1 MCPEAA
7 RRFLSGRWA
16 TLMAASEQDIP
27 ANSTAARPP
36 ASRPAALPPELQWT
50 THSQVAEGSAA
61 WTYLT
66 RERALTPAI
75 VAAATQADVLR
86 EGPYGSAW
94 FAHRDG
100 DGRMTGIEMRG
111 PSYRGFSADG
121 SKSLFR
127 LQLGRETPTRLAV
140 TEAPIDAMSLAVL
153 EGMRKDTL
161 YVSAA
166 SGMGP
171 LTIAALEQELK
182 ELAKRP
188 GTALVAATDSDPAG
202 HAYAARLA
210 DMGEAAN
217 VTVQRAVPAGCKD
230 WNDALKAQ
238 TQGAPRSA
246 RRRSSPVITTIVKA
260 MQRPRS
266 AVPPPWSPV
275 PVAMAGRVQALETQD
290 ALRAATA
297 MAQQR
302 GPETRRPDEPGTP
315 PSASPEARP

>member
-1 MCPEAA
+1 MCLEPAG
-7 RRFLSGRWA
+7 RFLFGQQA

-27 ANSTAARPP
+27 AAGAAARPP
-36 ASRPAALPPELQWT
+36 AGRPAALPPELQWT

-100 DGRMTGIEMRG
+100 DGRTTGIEMRG

-127 LQLGRETPTRLAV
+127 LQLGREAPTRLAV
-140 TEAPIDAMSLAVL
+140 TETPIDAMSLAVL
-153 EGMRKDTL
+153 EGLRKDTL
-161 YVSAA
+161 YASAA
-166 SGMGP
+166 GMGP
-171 LTIAALEQELK
+171 LTIAALAQELK
-182 ELAKRP
+182 EMARRP

-202 HAYAARLA
+202 HGYAARLA
-210 DMGEAAN
+210 EMGQAAN
-217 VTVQRAVPAGCKD
+217 VAVQRAVPAGAKD

-238 TQGAPRSA
+238 TQAAPRSA

-266 AVPPPWSPV
+266 ATPPPWSPV

-290 ALRAATA
+290 ALRAAAT
-297 MAQQR
+297 MAQPR
-302 GPETRRPDEPGTP
+302 GPETRRPDEPGLP
-315 PSASPEARP
+315 PSARPGARP

>member
-1 MCPEAA
+1 
-7 RRFLSGRWA
+7 
-16 TLMAASEQDIP
+16 MAANEPDSP
-27 ANSTAARPP
+27 ATSTAARAPEG
-36 ASRPAALPPELQWT
+36 RPATLPPELQWT

-66 RERALTPAI
+66 RERALSPAI

-86 EGPYGSAW
+86 EGPQGSAW

-100 DGRMTGIEMRG
+100 DDRVTGIEMRG

-121 SKSLFR
+121 STSLFR
-127 LQLGRETPTRLAV
+127 LQLGRDAPTRLAV
-140 TEAPIDAMSLAVL
+140 TKAPIDAMSLAVL

-161 YVSAA
+161 YVAA
-166 SGMGP
+166 AGMGP
-171 LTIAALEQELK
+171 GTIAALEQELK
-182 ELAKRP
+182 EMAKRP
-188 GTALVAATDSDPAG
+188 GTVLVAATGSDPAAHG
-202 HAYAARLA
+202 YAARLA
-210 DMGEAAN
+210 EMGETARVA
-217 VTVQRAVPAGCKD
+217 VQRAVPAAGRKD

-238 TQGAPRSA
+238 TQAAPRSA

-266 AVPPPWSPV
+266 ATPPPWSPV
-275 PVAMAGRVQALETQD
+275 PVAMASRVQALETQD

-302 GPETRRPDEPGTP
+302 GPEKRRPDEPGMP
-315 PSASPEARP
+315 SSASPGARP

>member
-1 MCPEAA
+1 MDNPQPG
-7 RRFLSGRWA
+7 RRGVGR
-16 TLMAASEQDIP
+16 
-27 ANSTAARPP
+27 
-36 ASRPAALPPELQWT
+36 
-50 THSQVAEGSAA
+50 GSAA
-61 WTYLT
+61 WTFLT

-75 VAAATQADVLR
+75 IAAATQADVLR

-127 LQLGRETPTRLAV
+127 LQLGREAPTRLAV

-246 RRRSSPVITTIVKA
+246 RRRSSQVITTIVKA